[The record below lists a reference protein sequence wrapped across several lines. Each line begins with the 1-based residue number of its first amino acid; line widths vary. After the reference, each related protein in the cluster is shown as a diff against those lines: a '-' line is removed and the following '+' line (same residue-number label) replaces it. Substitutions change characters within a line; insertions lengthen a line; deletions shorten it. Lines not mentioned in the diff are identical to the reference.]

1 MRIFKDV
8 RLVEHI
14 GSGIPR
20 ILRKYD
26 RSVFNFST
34 NFLRITYPYPESIT
48 ERNEQNEDNRHP
60 DKSLPTIT
68 GGKPAMTGDKAATTG
83 DKPEITNSNYIYIMD
98 YLKTHDSITSSEA
111 MEVLNLRASQTRT
124 DPERNAEKSA

>member
-20 ILRKYD
+20 ILKKYD
-26 RSVFNFST
+26 RSVINFST
-34 NFLRITYPYPESIT
+34 NFLRITYPYPESVA

-60 DKSLPTIT
+60 DKSLP
-68 GGKPAMTGDKAATTG
+68 AMTGDKPAITG
-83 DKPEITNSNYIYIMD
+83 DNRRQTVDNPAITNSNYICILD
-98 YLKTHDSITSSEA
+98 YL
-111 MEVLNLRASQTRT
+111 
-124 DPERNAEKSA
+124 

>member
-20 ILRKYD
+20 ILKKYD
-26 RSVFNFST
+26 RSVFSFST
-34 NFLRITYPYPESIT
+34 NFLRIAYPYPESVA
-48 ERNEQNEDNRHP
+48 ERNEQTEENRHP
-60 DKSLPTIT
+60 DKSLP
-68 GGKPAMTGDKAATTG
+68 AMTGDKPA
-83 DKPEITNSNYIYIMD
+83 ITNSNYICIMN

-111 MEVLNLRASQTRT
+111 MEALNLKASQTRQILREMT
-124 DPERNAEKSA
+124 ERKLLEVQGEN